1 MKISCQSC
9 QAKYTIADDKVVG
22 KIVKIRCKKCGETI
36 VVNGAGGTGEA
47 VAASAYPMVPEAQG
61 TEPWTVNVA
70 EGDQRTMTD
79 AEVAVAYQQGL
90 VTDETYC
97 WRDGMG
103 DWLPLREIDSLYQ
116 ACSSTH
122 ATSAPAELERPPG
135 VGPTFAAPA
144 GNGYAN
150 RQAPVAAAPAATA
163 RRAGGRAPAGDLFGG
178 VAQAGSEEDVMT
190 SAPAGMPQAHP
201 QAHGGEPE
209 KLVGE
214 RNENSVLFSLSALTS
229 KGPGGPPKAPI
240 PGVEASGL
248 IDIKQLSAQLH
259 ATSEKKRS
267 GIDDIMNLAG
277 GGAFSPSLTA
287 PTLLTAPSVSEYS
300 ADAGAGAAGGAPSK
314 NRGLIFLAL
323 GGGAFFVVAAIGAM
337 VMLMRPKGE
346 AEGAAAGSASAAT
359 TALPSAA
366 ASGPSTAT
374 GAVAAAATAGTT
386 ATAATAAPTDSTAAK
401 TPDTKTATTT
411 TKTASTG
418 AAGATPAPAAATTPP
433 KDNSLAAAMA
443 GAATPAPAA
452 PPAAAQ
458 AGADQPFNMGEAK
471 ARLAAAASAAQGCKK
486 PDGPSGTGRVVVLF
500 APSGAA
506 QSATVSGPPFEG
518 TPTGACVSARFRGV
532 HVPAFS
538 GSPFSVSKSFSI
550 N

>member
-36 VVNGAGGTGEA
+36 VVNGSGGTGEA
-47 VAASAYPMVPEAQG
+47 IAASAYPEVPQG
-61 TEPWTVNVA
+61 AGGAEPWTVNVA
-70 EGDQRTMTD
+70 DDDQRTMT
-79 AEVAVAYQQGL
+79 EPEIVAAYHAGAI
-90 VTDETYC
+90 TDDTYC

-103 DWLPLREIDSLYQ
+103 DWLPLREIDVLRAAFQ
-116 ACSSTH
+116 AH
-122 ATSAPAELERPPG
+122 GMSAPAELQRPPG
-135 VGPTFAAPA
+135 VDFAG
-144 GNGYAN
+144 GNGFGN
-150 RQAPVAAAPAATA
+150 RQASVAAAPAATA
-163 RRAGGRAPAGDLFGG
+163 RRAGGRAPAGDLFGA

-190 SAPAGMPQAHP
+190 SAPTGMPQAR
-201 QAHGGEPE
+201 GGESD
-209 KLVGE
+209 KMVGE

-259 ATSEKKRS
+259 SASEKKRS

-287 PTLLTAPSVSEYS
+287 PTLLTAPSISEYS
-300 ADAGAGAAGGAPSK
+300 ADAGAGGAGPSK

-323 GGGAFFVVAAIGAM
+323 GGGAFFIVAAIGAM
-337 VMLMRPKGE
+337 VMLMHPKGTE
-346 AEGAAAGSASAAT
+346 ADDKTAASASAAE
-359 TALPSAA
+359 ALQAASAA
-366 ASGPSTAT
+366 VASSGTAAT
-374 GAVAAAATAGTT
+374 AGATSAMAVASAAATASTDTT
-386 ATAATAAPTDSTAAK
+386 PSK
-401 TPDTKTATTT
+401 TPDTKTAANTPKAAAASTTT
-411 TKTASTG
+411 
-418 AAGATPAPAAATTPP
+418 ATAAATTPP
-433 KDNSLAAAMA
+433 KDTSLAAAMA
-443 GAATPAPAA
+443 GAATAAAPAA
-452 PPAAAQ
+452 TAAPQ

-471 ARLAAAASAAQGCKK
+471 ARLASAAGAAQGCKK
-486 PDGPSGTGRVVVLF
+486 PDGPTGSGRVVVMF

-532 HVPAFS
+532 RVPAFS

>member
-36 VVNGAGGTGEA
+36 VVNGSGGTGEA
-47 VAASAYPMVPEAQG
+47 IAASAYPEVPQSAG
-61 TEPWTVNVA
+61 GAEPWTVNVA
-70 EGDQRTMTD
+70 EDDQRTMTEP
-79 AEVAVAYQQGL
+79 EVAAAYHSG
-90 VTDETYC
+90 VITEETYC

-103 DWLPLREIDSLYQ
+103 DWLPLREIGALVEACQ
-116 ACSSTH
+116 AGM
-122 ATSAPAELERPPG
+122 APAPELQRPPG
-135 VGPTFAAPA
+135 IGAGAAPGRDAEFAA
-144 GNGYAN
+144 GNGFGN
-150 RQAPVAAAPAATA
+150 RQASLAAAPAATA

-190 SAPAGMPQAHP
+190 SAPAGMPQAR
-201 QAHGGEPE
+201 GGDPD
-209 KLVGE
+209 KMVGE

-229 KGPGGPPKAPI
+229 KGPGGPPRAPI

-259 ATSEKKRS
+259 STNEKKRS

-300 ADAGAGAAGGAPSK
+300 SDASSGSAGPSK

-337 VMLMRPKGE
+337 VMLMHPKG
-346 AEGAAAGSASAAT
+346 AEGEDKTAGSAAPTETAMPTASAAATSTGSAAT
-359 TALPSAA
+359 ATAA
-366 ASGPSTAT
+366 AS
-374 GAVAAAATAGTT
+374 AAATASTDTSASKPSDTKTAANAPKTT
-386 ATAATAAPTDSTAAK
+386 ATAAA
-401 TPDTKTATTT
+401 TATT
-411 TKTASTG
+411 
-418 AAGATPAPAAATTPP
+418 AATTPP

-443 GAATPAPAA
+443 GAATAAPAAAA
-452 PPAAAQ
+452 PPAAA

-471 ARLAAAASAAQGCKK
+471 ARLASAAGAAQGCKK
-486 PDGPSGTGRVVVLF
+486 PDGPSGSGRVVVMF

-518 TPTGACVSARFRGV
+518 TPTGACVAARFRGV
-532 HVPAFS
+532 RVPAFS

>member
-79 AEVAVAYQQGL
+79 PEVAAAYQQGV

-97 WRDGMG
+97 WRDGMA
-103 DWLPLREIDSLYQ
+103 DWLPLREIDTLYQ
-116 ACSSTH
+116 ACSSSQ
-122 ATSAPAELERPPG
+122 AMSAPAELERPPG
-135 VGPTFAAPA
+135 VGPAFAASA

-150 RQAPVAAAPAATA
+150 RQAPVAASSAATA

-287 PTLLTAPSVSEYS
+287 PTLLTAPSLSEYS
-300 ADAGAGAAGGAPSK
+300 ADAAGAAGGAPSK

-346 AEGAAAGSASAAT
+346 AEGATAGSASAAMT
-359 TALPSAA
+359 TLPSAA
-366 ASGPSTAT
+366 ASGQSTST
-374 GAVAAAATAGTT
+374 GAVAAAAAATATT
-386 ATAATAAPTDSTAAK
+386 TAATAAATDSTAAK

-418 AAGATPAPAAATTPP
+418 AAGATTAAAATPP

-443 GAATPAPAA
+443 GAATAAPAA

-471 ARLAAAASAAQGCKK
+471 ARLAGAASAAQGCKK

-532 HVPAFS
+532 RVPAFT

>member
-36 VVNGAGGTGEA
+36 VVNGSGGTGDA
-47 VAASAYPMVPEAQG
+47 IAASAYPDLPHGAG
-61 TEPWTVNVA
+61 SSEPWTVNV
-70 EGDQRTMTD
+70 GDDDQRSMTEP
-79 AEVAVAYQQGL
+79 EVVAAYQAGV

-97 WRDGMG
+97 WRDGMA
-103 DWLPLREIDSLYQ
+103 DWLPLREIAALQEACQ
-116 ACSSTH
+116 AG
-122 ATSAPAELERPPG
+122 APAPPQLQRPPG
-135 VGPTFAAPA
+135 VGAAAPQGPNAGLAA
-144 GNGYAN
+144 GNGFAN
-150 RQAPVAAAPAATA
+150 RQASVAAAPA
-163 RRAGGRAPAGDLFGG
+163 RRTGGRAPAGDLFGG

-190 SAPAGMPQAHP
+190 SAPVGMPQAR
-201 QAHGGEPE
+201 GGEPD
-209 KLVGE
+209 KMVGE

-229 KGPGGPPKAPI
+229 KGPGGPPKPTV

-259 ATSEKKRS
+259 STNEKKRS
-267 GIDDIMNLAG
+267 GIDDIMNLSG

-287 PTLLTAPSVSEYS
+287 PTLLTAPSMSEYS
-300 ADAGAGAAGGAPSK
+300 ADAAAAGSGPSK

-337 VMLMRPKGE
+337 VMLMHPKGSE
-346 AEGAAAGSASAAT
+346 ADDKTAGSAAPTESAM
-359 TALPSAA
+359 PA
-366 ASGPSTAT
+366 ASVA
-374 GAVAAAATAGTT
+374 AAAATASAAAATT
-386 ATAATAAPTDSTAAK
+386 ATASATATASSDTAASKPSDTKTAATAAK
-401 TPDTKTATTT
+401 TTT
-411 TKTASTG
+411 
-418 AAGATPAPAAATTPP
+418 AAATTAAAATPAPP

-452 PPAAAQ
+452 AAPAAA

-471 ARLAAAASAAQGCKK
+471 ARLASAAGAAQGCKK
-486 PDGPSGTGRVVVLF
+486 PDGPSGSGRVVVMF

-518 TPTGACVSARFRGV
+518 TPTGACVAARFRGV
-532 HVPAFS
+532 RVPAFS